1 MSVHTLRGRYVNCFS
16 VLYMLCLNAEFARC
30 TTSIQWNLVIAN
42 TVKGEIP
49 VWSEPLSNPTY
60 IPMQLANV
68 GVKILLE
75 LNLFTLMRF
84 HCIRICIGLKGGSH
98 PLTNLSLTPQNILSI
113 YYICTCPQPTI
124 MSAQERCDDITR
136 EAVSD
141 LTGCPL

>member
-1 MSVHTLRGRYVNCFS
+1 
-16 VLYMLCLNAEFARC
+16 MLSLQGVQLLHMP
-30 TTSIQWNLVIAN
+30 IQWNLVIAN

-68 GVKILLE
+68 SVKILLE

-98 PLTNLSLTPQNILSI
+98 PLTNLSLTPQNILSTI
-113 YYICTCPQPTI
+113 YALVPNPP
-124 MSAQERCDDITR
+124 S
-136 EAVSD
+136 
-141 LTGCPL
+141 